1 MFTNLISKIH
11 NCAQERD
18 ILQAGVESIKQAIEC
33 DRVVVYSLQPQS
45 IGKIVAEALHPMF
58 PRTIDNTID
67 DPCFGSRY
75 IDSYRA
81 GRISAIEDIAT
92 AKLTPCH
99 LENLQKLAVKANL
112 VVPLTLPNGDLY
124 GLTIAHQCTQSRA
137 WEQAEI
143 TLVAQMSAQI
153 GWALDNAVRWS
164 ESQRIQLTLD
174 RQKHFTHIQEAATQK
189 IHQASNRAEVLEFA
203 TSEVLKGLGC
213 DRALVYAI
221 DQNRYGRIIAEAK
234 QDALAS
240 IDGMR
245 IEDPCFEFD
254 YVDRYSCG
262 GVQAIDNIN
271 EAGIAPHLVENLV
284 KIAVKSSVVVPIL
297 GSRSELYGLLV
308 AHQCF
313 NLRTWNE
320 MEIEFV
326 RQLGI
331 QTGLAL
337 LKAQVQEEVL
347 SMKSSVKRAGIVKET
362 IVIADNHMQEVK
374 ESLTSSV
381 EAIDE
386 AKELMQLLG
395 DEVDS
400 LANKCSP
407 EDLTLIRTI
416 AKKLRTNTDKANSG
430 AISLQSNVAELETA
444 IDSAIKIYQSRRMNN

>member
-45 IGKIVAEALHPMF
+45 IGLVVAEAVDASF
-58 PRTIDNTID
+58 PRTIDNIID
-67 DPCFGSRY
+67 DPCFGARY

-81 GRISAIEDIAT
+81 GRISAIEDIET

-99 LENLQKLAVKANL
+99 VENLQKLAVKANL
-112 VVPLTLPNGDLY
+112 VVPLALPNGDLY
-124 GLTIAHQCTQSRA
+124 GLTIAHQCSRSRA

-143 TLVAQMSAQI
+143 TLMAQMSAQI
-153 GWALDNAVRWS
+153 GWAIDNAVRWS

-174 RQKHFTHIQEAATQK
+174 RQKHFTHIQESATQK
-189 IHQASNRAEVLEFA
+189 IHQAYNRAEVLDFA
-203 TSEVLKGLGC
+203 TTEVLTGLGC

-221 DQNRYGRIIAEAK
+221 DRDRYGRIIAEAK

-240 IDGMR
+240 INGMT
-245 IEDPCFEFD
+245 IEDPCFEFN
-254 YVDRYSCG
+254 YVERYSKG

-271 EAGIAPHLVENLV
+271 EAGIAPHLVDNLV
-284 KIAVKSSVVVPIL
+284 QIAVKSSVVVPIL
-297 GSRSELYGLLV
+297 GSRGELYGLLV

-313 NLRTWNE
+313 NLRNWNE
-320 MEIEFV
+320 MEVEFI

-337 LKAQVQEEVL
+337 LKAQIQEEVA

-362 IVIADNHMQEVK
+362 IAIADNHIQDVK

-381 EAIDE
+381 EAIYE
-386 AKELMQLLG
+386 AKELMQMLG
-395 DEVDS
+395 DEVDL
-400 LANKCSP
+400 LANKCAS

-444 IDSAIKIYQSRRMNN
+444 IDSAIKIYRSRRMHN